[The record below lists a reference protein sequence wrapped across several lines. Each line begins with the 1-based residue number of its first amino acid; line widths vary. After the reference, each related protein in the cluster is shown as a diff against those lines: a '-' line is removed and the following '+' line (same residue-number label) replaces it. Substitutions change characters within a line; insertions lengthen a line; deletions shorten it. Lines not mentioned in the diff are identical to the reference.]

1 MNQAHTL
8 KCPACG
14 AYLVYEPE
22 KDKLVCPFCEAEFTQ
37 EQADAQQATA
47 QAAEPSGHTH
57 TYHCASCGA
66 ELVTDETTAATFCY
80 YCHNPVTLMDR
91 VTDEF
96 QPDGISL
103 LPSTG
108 KAR

>member
-47 QAAEPSGHTH
+47 QAA
-57 TYHCASCGA
+57 ASRPDIPTRTIA
-66 ELVTDETTAATFCY
+66 L
-80 YCHNPVTLMDR
+80 PV
-91 VTDEF
+91 
-96 QPDGISL
+96 
-103 LPSTG
+103 
-108 KAR
+108 ARNW